1 MPVFKTRRSL
11 AAAAAA
17 TALVASA
24 SVADAA
30 LTFEEVQGNDNA
42 AYLQGS
48 IAAQSV
54 EGTDTV
60 TDVQCVKYSMQ
71 IYPSDAKVYAGIFTS
86 ADGDAIG
93 TKLQAEDG
101 GYASEAEFVVDAKAK
116 SATGSLCEP
125 SDFKNGVCAGKA
137 TGMLTSEEYVFG
149 MVNPDENTTV
159 YVSGFFEKCDEEDV
173 EGVETYKVTL
183 ASEEGDNS
191 EPFSGVS
198 CVKYTFKTP
207 KNASVTAGLIK
218 NAAFESI
225 GKSFTEKTTIGQ
237 MINAFVGGSE
247 KSSVCYPADFVDGE
261 CSKYVST
268 LDEKTEYVIA
278 AGNEA
283 KTDTSIEID
292 FALCPTTVDLTTQTT
307 VETAADISADDE
319 AKAAKALVKTALGDA
334 FVETGANATK
344 YVVVPKYEV
353 KGQQTFTTT
362 VTAADVKAA
371 IAVIAGVPA
380 ALVQVTIT
388 ASRRRLLAGST
399 ADFTI
404 TSTSRATANTI
415 RATTASTPVTGGTVV
430 PTASKIAATYVVNV
444 DVPQESATTVQ
455 QTLAATDFE
464 SSVNTAVGAQVSAMT
479 VQTGSTTTITDLE
492 AEIKSLKEQ
501 LGQLTSGVDRRAGVV
516 VSAVLGVVAAALLQ

>member
-1 MPVFKTRRSL
+1 
-11 AAAAAA
+11 
-17 TALVASA
+17 
-24 SVADAA
+24 
-30 LTFEEVQGNDNA
+30 
-42 AYLQGS
+42 
-48 IAAQSV
+48 
-54 EGTDTV
+54 
-60 TDVQCVKYSMQ
+60 
-71 IYPSDAKVYAGIFTS
+71 
-86 ADGDAIG
+86 
-93 TKLQAEDG
+93 
-101 GYASEAEFVVDAKAK
+101 
-116 SATGSLCEP
+116 
-125 SDFKNGVCAGKA
+125 
-137 TGMLTSEEYVFG
+137 MLTSEEYTFG
-149 MVNPDENTTV
+149 MVNPDETSTV

-173 EGVETYKVTL
+173 EGVETHKVTL
-183 ASEEGDNS
+183 EAEGGDQS
-191 EPFSGVS
+191 DPFSGVS

-207 KNASVTAGLIK
+207 KNAQVTAGLIK
-218 NAAFESI
+218 NATFESI
-225 GKSFTEKTTIGQ
+225 GNSFTKETTIGQ
-237 MINAFVGGSE
+237 MISGFVGGSE
-247 KSSVCYPADFVDGE
+247 KSSVCYPADFVVGE

-268 LDEKTEYVIA
+268 LDDETAYVIA
-278 AGNEA
+278 AGNAA
-283 KTDTSIEID
+283 KNDTSIEID

-334 FVETGANATK
+334 YSETGANATK

-362 VTAADVKAA
+362 VTAADVKT
-371 IAVIAGVPA
+371 AVATTAGVA
-380 ALVQVTIT
+380 EALVQVTVT

-415 RATTASTPVTGGTVV
+415 RATTASTSVTVGGASGTVV
-430 PTASKIAATYVVNV
+430 PAASKIAATYVVNV
-444 DVPQESATTVQ
+444 DVPQESASTVQ

-479 VQTGSTTTITDLE
+479 VQSGSTTTITDLE